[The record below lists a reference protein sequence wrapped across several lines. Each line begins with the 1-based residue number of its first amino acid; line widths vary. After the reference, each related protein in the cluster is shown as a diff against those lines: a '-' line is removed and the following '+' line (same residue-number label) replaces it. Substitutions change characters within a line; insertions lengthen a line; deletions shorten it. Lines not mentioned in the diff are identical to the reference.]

1 MNAAM
6 GLNVNLTKSFGLGVQ
21 ATYGLYPAV
30 FKRETAS
37 VTLNNLNYA
46 LYLSYKF

>member
-1 MNAAM
+1 MAFN
-6 GLNVNLTKSFGLGVQ
+6 LNLTKSFGLGFQ
-21 ATYGLYPAV
+21 TTYGLYPGV
-30 FKRETAS
+30 YKKDKAS